1 MSNDEYLKKK
11 NSKKPE
17 FLNMSSA
24 KDFQPQRQPNSLVS
38 KLIEDS
44 DDEDVSNKKIL

>member
-1 MSNDEYLKKK
+1 LADEESVSDFMSNDEYLKKK

-24 KDFQPQRQPNSLVS
+24 KDF
-38 KLIEDS
+38 
-44 DDEDVSNKKIL
+44 